1 LESNAGDAGTG
12 FCWSAEIWRN
22 GSKPSFVEDLMTGPP
37 PTQKPRILVLFSDT
51 GGGHRSAAQAV
62 IESLE
67 DKHSGEFELDMV
79 DVFRAYAPYP
89 LNRAPELYP
98 AMVKL
103 PNLWGLGYR
112 MVDGRR
118 RAVFMMDTLWP
129 WIRPAA
135 KQLVREHPMDLGFC
149 VHPLFSAPVIRVL
162 GKHRPPFIT
171 AVTDLVT
178 APNYWF
184 YRRVDVCVVPT
195 EQVRWRAL
203 HNGLRPEQ
211 VKLLGLPISKKFAI
225 PQHKNSMRTK
235 LGWPQDRP
243 IVLMV
248 GGGEGMGPIY
258 DTARQ
263 ISYTSPECALVVIA
277 GRNEKLKLRMEQADW
292 PIPFFVYGFV
302 TNMPDFMK
310 AADILVTKAGPGTIS
325 EALACGL
332 PMVLYSRIPGQE
344 DGNVRYVVEE
354 GVGRWAPGTERTA
367 RAVRRWIV
375 NPKLRDS
382 AAAACRRI
390 ARPNAADDIADL
402 IWDWLP
408 QPVSGSL
415 KS

>member
-1 LESNAGDAGTG
+1 MTLTPSP
-12 FCWSAEIWRN
+12 R
-22 GSKPSFVEDLMTGPP
+22 KP
-37 PTQKPRILVLFSDT
+37 KILVLFSDT

-67 DKHSGEFELDMV
+67 DKHPGEFELDMV
-79 DVFRAYAPYP
+79 DVFKAYAPYP
-89 LNRAPELYP
+89 LSKAPELYP

-135 KQLVREHPMDLGFC
+135 KQLVREHPMDLVFC
-149 VHPLFSAPVIRVL
+149 VHPLFNAPVLRAL

-184 YRRVDVCVVPT
+184 HRREDVCVVPT
-195 EQVRWRAL
+195 EQVRRCAL

-211 VKLLGLPISKKFAI
+211 VKLLGLPISKKFMLSAD
-225 PQHKNSMRTK
+225 KKTLREK
-235 LGWPQDRP
+235 LGWPADRLV
-243 IVLMV
+243 VLMV
-248 GGGEGMGPIY
+248 GGAEGMGPLY
-258 DTARQ
+258 DTARN
-263 ISYTSPECALVVIA
+263 ISYTSPECALVVIS
-277 GRNEKLKLRMEQADW
+277 GRNEKLKQRMESADW
-292 PIPFFVYGFV
+292 TVPFFAYSFV
-302 TNMPDFMK
+302 NNMPDFMN

-332 PMVLYSRIPGQE
+332 PMVLNSRIPGQE

-354 GVGRWAPGTERTA
+354 GAGRWAPGTERTA
-367 RAVRRWIV
+367 RAVRRWIA
-375 NPKLRDS
+375 NPKLRES
-382 AAAACRRI
+382 AAAACKRI
-390 ARPNAADDIADL
+390 AKPQAADDIAEL
-402 IWDWLP
+402 IWNWLP
-408 QPVSGSL
+408 YKGSGSL